1 MQRIVTRAARRHSYR
16 QGHDEV
22 GDAITAAQQSLSTLT
37 DEKKA
42 VTALLKDLKAQH
54 KELGR
59 VPRNTT
65 SGRNAHTGSSIPRLV
80 ASTMDVKNETPESD
94 VEQAL
99 SPLLPSSSPVS
110 SPGPLLRPLDDDSEM
125 FPATISVDVPEAS
138 SDPSGFPLQSDA
150 SASAPSAT
158 FSDLSTSFDLS
169 FDLSPGDIDFI
180 NDFDFT
186 TLAIPLGTHDSFD
199 ATQTGSS
206 SAPSSTMPSDWPAK
220 SYGGNWKRPTGALRM
235 TPTVG
240 EERRLRGIV
249 SSLMAHA
256 AASHVKPVGTEAQ
269 EEKEPCTSP
278 GLSEKRPSVAMHRA
292 PRRAAMIPPS
302 TTQHS
307 TWYWVPASLQF
318 HTEDACNFW
327 SPNLWQQLARSA
339 VASEM
344 NLLGSDAA
352 RERKRARCRT
362 DTRIVLFKASFNLG
376 FGVIK
381 TAGYFRC
388 RLERHRGLIDRPTKY
403 RNQPMA
409 G

>member
-1 MQRIVTRAARRHSYR
+1 MWPPIRPPKSIYYPSSRARIYDAREAASIRAARETCILTNRNNSDQVRMQRIVTRAARRHSYR

-59 VPRNTT
+59 V
-65 SGRNAHTGSSIPRLV
+65 S
-80 ASTMDVKNETPESD
+80 STMDVENETPESD

-240 EERRLRGIV
+240 EERYRCID
-249 SSLMAHA
+249 SL
-256 AASHVKPVGTEAQ
+256 
-269 EEKEPCTSP
+269 
-278 GLSEKRPSVAMHRA
+278 
-292 PRRAAMIPPS
+292 
-302 TTQHS
+302 
-307 TWYWVPASLQF
+307 
-318 HTEDACNFW
+318 D
-327 SPNLWQQLARSA
+327 
-339 VASEM
+339 
-344 NLLGSDAA
+344 
-352 RERKRARCRT
+352 
-362 DTRIVLFKASFNLG
+362 
-376 FGVIK
+376 
-381 TAGYFRC
+381 
-388 RLERHRGLIDRPTKY
+388 
-403 RNQPMA
+403 
-409 G
+409 